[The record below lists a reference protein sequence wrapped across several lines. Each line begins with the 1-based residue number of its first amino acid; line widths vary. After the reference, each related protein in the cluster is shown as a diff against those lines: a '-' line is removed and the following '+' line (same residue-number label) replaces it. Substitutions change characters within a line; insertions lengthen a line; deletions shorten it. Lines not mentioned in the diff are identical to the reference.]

1 MRFKS
6 LALTI
11 KTYSARVQELP
22 EGVWSFKVF
31 ERLGKIKNK
40 ATAGNHEVG
49 YLQEGSRIYLGFTK
63 RI

>member
-1 MRFKS
+1 

-11 KTYSARVQELP
+11 KTYSAIVQELP

-49 YLQEGSRIYLGFTK
+49 CLQEGF
-63 RI
+63 